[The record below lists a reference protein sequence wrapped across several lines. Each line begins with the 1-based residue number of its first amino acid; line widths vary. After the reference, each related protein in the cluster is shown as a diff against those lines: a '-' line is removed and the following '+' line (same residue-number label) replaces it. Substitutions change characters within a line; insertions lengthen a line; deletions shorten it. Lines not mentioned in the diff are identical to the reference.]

1 VDPNEKAMVEMFAR
15 AIEQKGGKAL
25 LVGGIVRDELMGLD
39 SKDIDFEV
47 FGLPIEQVK
56 EVLTQFGNVKMVGQ
70 HFGVLNIQ
78 ELDWDVALPRREKKS
93 GEGHKG
99 FDVVP
104 DPTMTI
110 EEAARRRDLTINALS
125 KDPLTGQIIDPLG
138 GAEDIQNGILRAAD
152 PATFGDDPLRALRVA
167 QFAARFDFEVEPN
180 TLEIVAAQP
189 LEQLPGERIFA
200 EFQKMLLKGKKPSKG
215 IETIR
220 QANLLRYFPEIEALQ
235 GVPQDPEHHPE
246 GDVFIHTLMVLDEAA
261 RQRKGDP
268 AFDLPLMFGALAHD
282 FGKPDNTQRGDV
294 SFWGVRQGDPY
305 AIKQWEEAENEGH
318 RLRSYGH
325 EEGGEAPAREFMNR
339 MKAPNALTAQVV
351 SLVSNHL
358 RPVLMPE
365 RAKGGGYRR
374 LARKLAASNVSF
386 ELLVAISK
394 ADTLGRSTDQALRRD
409 TTLQDTF
416 MQEAHDYVLKFAP
429 PGQKPIDDVVKG
441 RDLIERG
448 FEPGPDMGK
457 FLQLTRHI
465 EDETGL
471 KDPNKIID
479 LATKFLEHLKDTDEG
494 KLDCGDSHIRPGE
507 ECYDGKYD
515 EMRKKGLTDS
525 AQGPDLFRTDPDSQQ
540 PDWLLWNEYHWPH
553 KDGEVSM
560 HPGLSKVARSQSSV
574 TAEPAREHKRS
585 LEYQPR
591 WFDTPT
597 KWADRNTSPSKK
609 GSRDG
614 FGGSQPYT
622 VDPLD
627 PPIGPPKDEDHWTGV
642 TPEPGIPGAG
652 IPGTAGQPA
661 EFPVTH
667 PPANK
672 LPGFFPWDEPPNQL
686 LTDDD
691 SHPSPMRASD
701 KPGSDQPGKFVRYP
715 GGGGLDRAPM
725 IRPQGKPKPSGFL
738 PVVNLPDPE
747 RNMFKANTTEEYI
760 PGGKAAGVPDSNF
773 DQHELELGIEEESSE
788 HGPDEKIAKEV
799 TKDHLMEDSQYY
811 SRKARKGLD
820 PEIPNK
826 EKNQINVKPSESV
839 EGSGVGQGPGHGIT
853 PGPRYKN
860 RTGKGFDKS
869 RENFDYDY
877 TGKKEGFLS
886 MDLPKT
892 DISKSA
898 RTIEDYID
906 IETIFPKDFNPEWG
920 PNKPEIGPTT
930 KHRNE
935 RHVAPDPIK
944 GDNDM
949 LQKQVQP
956 LIPNQKLA
964 IAIDPNGDPGNR
976 IILMSPLFPDVSP
989 AIQALRSQRFEKH
1002 GAVVVDGPPMWLMGL
1017 EGVLQAI
1024 DRNTAHEST
1033 NQLFQK
1039 IVDLA
1044 SEKGL
1049 TINYTQMP
1057 RP

>member
-1 VDPNEKAMVEMFAR
+1 MDANEKAMVEMFAR

-25 LVGGIVRDELMGLD
+25 LVGGIVRDELMGLA

-56 EVLTQFGNVKMVGQ
+56 EVLTQFGNVKEVGQ

-99 FDVVP
+99 FDVIP

-138 GAEDIQNGILRAAD
+138 GAEDIQKGILRAAD

-167 QFAARFDFEVEPN
+167 QFASRFDFEVEPN

-215 IETIR
+215 IETLR
-220 QANLLRYFPEIEALQ
+220 QANLLRYFPEIAALQ
-235 GVPQDPEHHPE
+235 GVVQDTEHHPE
-246 GDVFIHTLMVLDEAA
+246 GDVFIHTMMVLDEAA
-261 RQRKGDP
+261 RQRTGDS

-282 FGKPDNTQRGDV
+282 FGKPKFTQDMG
-294 SFWGVRQGDPY
+294 GGKVRS
-305 AIKQWEEAENEGH
+305 
-318 RLRSYGH
+318 LGH
-325 EEGGEAPAREFMNR
+325 EEGGEAPTREFMNR

-365 RAKGGGYRR
+365 RVKGGGYRR
-374 LARKLAASNVSF
+374 LARKLAASDVSF
-386 ELLVAISK
+386 ELLTAISK
-394 ADTLGRSTDQALRRD
+394 ADTLGRSTDKALRRD
-409 TTLQDTF
+409 TTLQDRF
-416 MQEAHDYVLKFAP
+416 MQEAHDYVLKFAS
-429 PGQKPIDDVVKG
+429 PGQKSLEDVVKG

-448 FEPGPDMGK
+448 FEPGPNMGK

-471 KDPNKIID
+471 KNADKIIE
-479 LATKFLEHLKDTDEG
+479 LANKFLEHLNTDKESE
-494 KLDCGDSHIRPGE
+494 LDCGDSHIRPGE

-515 EMRKKGLTDS
+515 EMRKKGITDS
-525 AQGPDLFRTDPDSQQ
+525 TMGPSEFRTHPEYDEADRALWHDF
-540 PDWLLWNEYHWPH
+540 DWPEKSGTKVH
-553 KDGEVSM
+553 
-560 HPGLSKVARSQSSV
+560 HPGIGSV

-627 PPIGPPKDEDHWTGV
+627 PPIGPPKDEEHWTGV
-642 TPEPGIPGAG
+642 TPEPGIPGG

-672 LPGFFPWDEPPNQL
+672 MPGFFPWDEPPNQL

-725 IRPQGKPKPSGFL
+725 IRPQGEPRPSGFL
-738 PVVNLPDPE
+738 PVVNFPDPE
-747 RNMFKANTTEEYI
+747 RNMFKADTTKEYI
-760 PGGKAAGVPDSNF
+760 PGGKAAGVPDSDF

-826 EKNQINVKPSESV
+826 EKNQITVKPSESV

-869 RENFDYDY
+869 RENLDYDY

-886 MDLPKT
+886 MDLPST

-906 IETIFPKDFNPEWG
+906 IETVFPKDFNPEWG

-1017 EGVLQAI
+1017 EGVLQAM

-1039 IVDLA
+1039 IIDLA

-1049 TINYTQMP
+1049 TISYTQIP